1 MFELLAKYVG
11 GKVLT
16 VVTVFACA
24 CAGYWFYQHPEQLEN
39 LWGVVKYVCA
49 WLAFAAVLPW
59 AMFLVT
65 RWVISLESN
74 TAAGLMLGGYA
85 LVDVIAALLMTGV
98 RGLGTLTWVVLI
110 AGFLAAGIYNFVVC
124 EYVATRLE
132 DSR

>member
-1 MFELLAKYVG
+1 MFETLAKYIG

-16 VVTVFACA
+16 IVVVFACA

-39 LWGVVKYVCA
+39 LWGVIKYVFA

-65 RWVISLESN
+65 RWVVSLESN
-74 TAAGLMLGGYA
+74 TAAGLMLAGYVLA
-85 LVDVIAALLMTGV
+85 DVVAALLLAGS
-98 RGLGTLTWVVLI
+98 GGHGILTWVVLI